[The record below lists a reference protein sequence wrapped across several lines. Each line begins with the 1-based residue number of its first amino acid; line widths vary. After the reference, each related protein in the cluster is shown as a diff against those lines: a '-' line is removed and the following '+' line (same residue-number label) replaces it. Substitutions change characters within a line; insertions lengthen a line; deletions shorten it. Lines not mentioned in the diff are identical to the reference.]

1 MTDLATLVNLGAA
14 GAVIGVVVL
23 FLRFIEAR
31 DKQQREFFASIR
43 QADGEAL
50 RVLAES
56 IRALGVILER
66 LIVRIDCLENKFD
79 AHDATE
85 MEFLRGVVANQD
97 ARQNRRTQPRP
108 PKAGG
113 A

>member
-31 DKQQREFFASIR
+31 DKQQREFFASLR
-43 QADGEAL
+43 QSDVEVSARLTEA
-50 RVLAES
+50 
-56 IRALGVILER
+56 INR
-66 LIVRIDCLENKFD
+66 LVGRIECLENKFD